1 MQMWNI
7 IQGISLKFSHSIA
20 EMLILFFVA
29 LNCYVNVIRYS
40 WDKKKKKA
48 YIESIGSDYDK

>member
-1 MQMWNI
+1 M
-7 IQGISLKFSHSIA
+7 KFSHSIA
-20 EMLILFFVA
+20 EMLILTFVA

-48 YIESIGSDYDK
+48 YINSIGSDYDK

>member
-1 MQMWNI
+1 M
-7 IQGISLKFSHSIA
+7 KFSHSIA
-20 EMLILFFVA
+20 EMLILTFVA

-48 YIESIGSDYDK
+48 YIESIGSDYKK